1 MRKNVCNISI
11 YWQIWKSLGRR
22 NCWVI
27 LKTDRRAGL
36 SNGVPMK
43 FIARKGAPNIP
54 LELIEAQ
61 ETGNLV
67 FFCGAG
73 ISCAAG
79 LPGFAGLV
87 NNVYDSLGE
96 EKSDSEAEAIKG
108 GLYDRALGL
117 LEARIIG
124 DSDPGVNLVRRA
136 IIEELTI
143 ADRADLQ
150 NHKAILQ
157 LSKTANRKHRLVTTN
172 VDHGFLKVDPAIP
185 GMIDAAPKLP
195 IPKPHKWT
203 SVVHLHGI
211 IDGDDPNGEQLIFTS
226 GDFGSAYLTERWASK
241 FVTELF
247 SHFTVLFVGYSVNDP
262 VIRYMTDAIAAERL
276 RGYEVFKQ
284 PYVIAHTTPSQRSE
298 NESTW
303 RAKGIEP
310 VLYAYSHNNLYNTL
324 KEWDNYVRDGLNAK
338 ARLVIKEAPV
348 APLPPYDQDPSVI
361 KLIDVLSEKT
371 RPNQENVTGYPAR
384 IFSELDNPPAPIEW
398 LPVLHEKGLLSIAR
412 QSDLVYPVN
421 PSPYESNLVQPNRI
435 SFQLWHWLLRH
446 LENNTLIRWIIDHG
460 LCLHPDLKSIIGRHI
475 NSNPPQEPY
484 LRFWKIVTS
493 DYVNCGRHFVSDG
506 YDHIRA
512 LGEGIDQ
519 LALAELSELMEP
531 SFKLSKSFDWSGVVG
546 NEDDEFVERP
556 PYEIEVVIGLSDWVY
571 TELTGLDAYPR
582 GFISM
587 LLPATQALIKAL
599 EFWDF
604 AGFEDEL
611 DDRSHWDMVSI
622 SPHPQNRRYRTWVI
636 LIELCRDLWETTWE
650 DNKVKAQSV
659 LDIWR
664 SLKHPVFRRLTLHAM
679 TVKDIANPD
688 VIVDYLL
695 EDNGQWLWSLATH
708 REVFRLLA
716 VLWPKLD
723 EATAVDL
730 VNTILQGPPREM
742 YREDLTNE
750 DWRRQFDRDVWLML
764 SKLQSFGGIL
774 PDNAVEALKQLTSEY
789 PMWALQEG
797 DRDEFTHWM
806 ETGVGHEVDIT
817 LDELF
822 EKEVPDLVEFLS
834 QEDRQYGEG
843 RIDLFRVGCKDNRE
857 KAIEVLNYL
866 AISSNWDKNL
876 WHAGLVGLAD
886 SDENTWAEIA
896 PLLNDAGPELYRGE
910 PWPIAHW
917 TKKNI
922 SQLECGALEERYF
935 WVIFESLLHNVSDR
949 KEPIRRAVN
958 YAINHPVGIIT
969 EALMD
974 RFGACRLKV
983 DEGIPD
989 GPLQECVNQLIS
1001 SETQAS
1007 VAGKIV
1013 LASRLHY
1020 FHAIDPRW
1028 AEENLIPLF
1037 DWEGSEIAAVIWQ
1050 GYLRGPRISADLAIP
1065 LKSHLA
1071 NAVKHADQIEV
1082 SAERLIQLFTVV
1094 CLEYSDLYTAKEQH
1108 DVLVDV
1114 GTDGLVHI
1122 AEFFW
1127 RSIGGDAKSASN
1139 YWRNRI
1145 QPFMKR
1151 AWPKAADFVSDE
1163 TSEHLALMAI
1173 ELDEA
1178 FEEALDFLWPFIK
1191 PFSDLSFLLT
1201 HLDAKELPDQQPRE
1215 VLRLL
1220 SKVFTEEY
1228 QWPSNKFSNILSRI
1242 VQAEP
1247 IIENELTYRIMNDYL
1262 VQRNL

>member
-1 MRKNVCNISI
+1 
-11 YWQIWKSLGRR
+11 
-22 NCWVI
+22 
-27 LKTDRRAGL
+27 
-36 SNGVPMK
+36 MK

-73 ISCAAG
+73 ISYAAG

-87 NNVYDSLGE
+87 NNVYAILGE
-96 EKSDSEAEAIKG
+96 EKSDSEAEAIKA

-117 LEARIIG
+117 LEVRIIG

-136 IIEELTI
+136 IVEELTI
-143 ADRADLQ
+143 ADGADLQ

-172 VDHGFLKVDPAIP
+172 VDHGFLKVDPAIR

-195 IPKPHKWT
+195 VPKPHKWS

-247 SHFTVLFVGYSVNDP
+247 SHFTVIFVGYSVNDP

-298 NESTW
+298 NENTW

-338 ARLVIKEAPV
+338 ARIVIKEAPG

-361 KLIDVLSEKT
+361 QLIDVLSEKT

-412 QSDLVYPVN
+412 QRDLVYPVN
-421 PSPYESNLVQPNRI
+421 WSSYESNLLRPNQI
-435 SFQLWHWLLRH
+435 SLELWHWLLRH
-446 LENNTLIRWIIDHG
+446 IENDTLIRWIIDHG
-460 LCLHPDLKSIIGRHI
+460 LCLHPDLKSIIERHI

-493 DYVNCGRHFVSDG
+493 DYVKCGRDLVSDG
-506 YDHIRA
+506 YGHIRA
-512 LGEGIDQ
+512 LGKGIDPLT
-519 LALAELSELMEP
+519 LAQVTKLMEP
-531 SFKLSKSFDWSGVVG
+531 SFKFSKSIDLSGLWSD
-546 NEDDEFVERP
+546 EDDDYQIVKRS
-556 PYEIEVVIGLSDWVY
+556 PYEIEVVIGLSDWLY
-571 TELTGLDAYPR
+571 KELTGLNAYPSDL
-582 GFISM
+582 ISL
-587 LLPATQALIKAL
+587 LLPASQALEKAL
-599 EFWDF
+599 EFWNF

-611 DDRSHWDMVSI
+611 YDRSHWDMVSI

-636 LIELCRDLWETTWE
+636 LIELCRDLWEATWK

-664 SLKHPVFRRLTLHAM
+664 SFKHPVFRRLTLHAM
-679 TVKDIANPD
+679 TVKDVANPD

-695 EDNGQWLWSLATH
+695 EDNGQWLWSLATR

-716 VLWPKLD
+716 VLWPELD
-723 EATAVDL
+723 EATAGHL
-730 VNTILQGPPREM
+730 VSTILQGPPREM
-742 YREDLTNE
+742 YRSDLTQEEWKYRFN
-750 DWRRQFDRDVWLML
+750 RDVWLML
-764 SKLQSFGGIL
+764 SKLQRFGGIL
-774 PDNAVEALKQLTSEY
+774 PANAVQSLQQLTSEY
-789 PMWALQEG
+789 PMWALEEG
-797 DRDEFTHWM
+797 ERDEFTHWM
-806 ETGVGHEVDIT
+806 ETGWGHEVDIT

-822 EKEVPDLVEFLS
+822 EKEIPDLVEYLS

-843 RIDLFRVGCKDNRE
+843 RIELFRVGCKDNQR
-857 KAIEVLNYL
+857 KAIGVLNYL
-866 AISSNWDKNL
+866 AISGNWDRNI

-886 SDENTWAEIA
+886 SDENSWGEIA
-896 PLLNDAGPELYRGE
+896 PLLNDAVPEFYRE
-910 PWPIAHW
+910 DPWAIAHW

-922 SQLECGALEERYF
+922 SPIECGAREEHYF
-935 WVIFESLLHNVSDR
+935 WVIFESLLDNVSDR
-949 KEPIRRAVN
+949 EEPIHAAVN

-969 EALMD
+969 EALIN

-989 GPLQECVNQLIS
+989 GPLQRCVNQLIT
-1001 SETQAS
+1001 SEAQAS
-1007 VAGKIV
+1007 FAGKII

-1020 FHAIDPRW
+1020 FHAIDPSW
-1028 AEENLIPLF
+1028 TEENLIPLF
-1037 DWEGSEIAAVIWQ
+1037 DWESSEHAAMIWQ
-1050 GYLRGPRISADLAIP
+1050 GYLWSPRITADLAIA

-1071 NAVKHADQIEV
+1071 NAVKHADQIEA

-1094 CLEYSDLYTAKEQH
+1094 CLEHSGLYTAKEQH
-1108 DVLVDV
+1108 GVLVNL
-1114 GTDGLVHI
+1114 GADGLVYI
-1122 AEFFW
+1122 AKFFW
-1127 RSIGGDAKSASN
+1127 RSISGDAKSANN

-1151 AWPKAADFVSDE
+1151 AWPKAAEFVSDK
-1163 TSEHLALMAI
+1163 TSKNLSLMVI
-1173 ELDEA
+1173 ELDDA
-1178 FEEALDFLWPFIK
+1178 FEEALEVLWPFIK

-1201 HLDAKELPDQQPRE
+1201 HLDAKGLPDQQPRE

-1220 SKVFTEEY
+1220 SKVFTAED
-1228 QWPSNKFSNILSRI
+1228 QWPTKTFRNVLNRI
-1242 VQAEP
+1242 IHADP
-1247 IIENELTYRIMNDYL
+1247 TIENEPDYRIMNDYL
-1262 VQRNL
+1262 VQRSL

>member
-1 MRKNVCNISI
+1 
-11 YWQIWKSLGRR
+11 
-22 NCWVI
+22 
-27 LKTDRRAGL
+27 
-36 SNGVPMK
+36 MK

-61 ETGNLV
+61 ESGNLV

-73 ISCAAG
+73 ISYAAD

-87 NNVYDSLGE
+87 NNVYDNLGE
-96 EKSDSEAEAIKG
+96 EKSDSEAEAIKAG
-108 GLYDRALGL
+108 FYDRALGL

-136 IIEELTI
+136 IVEELTI
-143 ADRADLQ
+143 ADGADL
-150 NHKAILQ
+150 
-157 LSKTANRKHRLVTTN
+157 
-172 VDHGFLKVDPAIP
+172 DHGFLKADPAIR

-195 IPKPHKWT
+195 VPKPHKWT

-211 IDGDDPNGEQLIFTS
+211 IDGDDPNGEQLVFTS

-284 PYVIAHTTPSQRSE
+284 PYVIAHTTPSQRSKNE
-298 NESTW
+298 NTW

-324 KEWDNYVRDGLNAK
+324 EEWNNYVRDGLNAK
-338 ARLVIKEAPV
+338 ARIVIKEAPG
-348 APLPPYDQDPSVI
+348 APLLPYDQDPSVI
-361 KLIDVLSEKT
+361 QLIDVLSEKT
-371 RPNQENVTGYPAR
+371 RPNQEDVTGYPAR

-398 LPVLHEKGLLSIAR
+398 LPVLHEKGLLSITR

-421 PSPYESNLVQPNRI
+421 WSSYESNLLRPNQI
-435 SFQLWHWLLRH
+435 SLELWHWLLRH
-446 LENNTLIRWIIDHG
+446 LENDTLIRWIIDHG
-460 LCLHPDLKSIIGRHI
+460 SCLHPALKSIIERHI

-493 DYVNCGRHFVSDG
+493 DYVKCGRDLVSDG
-506 YDHIRA
+506 YGHIRA
-512 LGEGIDQ
+512 LGKGIDP
-519 LALAELSELMEP
+519 LTLAELTKLMEP
-531 SFKLSKSFDWSGVVG
+531 SFKLSKSIDWSGLWG
-546 NEDDEFVERP
+546 DEDDEEQIVKRP
-556 PYEIEVVIGLSDWVY
+556 PYEIEVVIGLSDWSY
-571 TELTGLDAYPR
+571 KELTGLNAYP
-582 GFISM
+582 SDLVNL
-587 LLPATQALIKAL
+587 LLPATQALIKTL

-611 DDRSHWDMVSI
+611 HDRSHWDMVSI

-636 LIELCRDLWETTWE
+636 LIELCRDLWEATWE
-650 DNKVKAQSV
+650 DNKAKAQSV

-679 TVKDIANPD
+679 TVKDIVNPD
-688 VIVDYLL
+688 VIVNYLL
-695 EDNGQWLWSLATH
+695 EDNGQWLWSLATR

-716 VLWPKLD
+716 VLWPELD
-723 EATAVDL
+723 EATAGNL
-730 VNTILQGPPREM
+730 GNTILQGPPREM
-742 YREDLTNE
+742 YRADLTQEEWGQRFN
-750 DWRRQFDRDVWLML
+750 RDVWLML

-774 PDNAVEALKQLTSEY
+774 PTNAAEALKQLTSEY

-797 DRDEFTHWM
+797 ERDEFTHWM
-806 ETGVGHEVDIT
+806 ETGGGHEVEVDIT

-822 EKEVPDLVEFLS
+822 EKEVPDLVEYLS
-834 QEDRQYGEG
+834 QENLQYGEG
-843 RIDLFRVGCKDNRE
+843 RIDLFRVGCKDNLE
-857 KAIEVLNYL
+857 KAIGVLNYL
-866 AISSNWDKNL
+866 AVSGNWDRNI

-886 SDENTWAEIA
+886 SDENSWGEIA
-896 PLLNDAGPELYRGE
+896 PLLNEADPEFYRE
-910 PWPIAHW
+910 DPRPIAHW

-922 SQLECGALEERYF
+922 SPIECGAHEEHYF
-935 WVIFESLLHNVSDR
+935 WVIFESLLDNVSDR
-949 KEPIRRAVN
+949 EEPIREAVN

-969 EALMD
+969 EALID
-974 RFGACRLKV
+974 RFNACRLKV

-989 GPLQECVNQLIS
+989 GHLQECVNQLIT
-1001 SETQAS
+1001 SENQAS
-1007 VAGKIV
+1007 FAGKII

-1020 FHAIDPRW
+1020 FHAIDPGW
-1028 AEENLIPLF
+1028 TEENLIPLF
-1037 DWEGSEIAAVIWQ
+1037 DWEGSELAALIWQ
-1050 GYLRGPRISADLAIP
+1050 GYLWSPRISADLAIA
-1065 LKSHLA
+1065 LKNHLV
-1071 NAVKHADQIEV
+1071 NAVKHVDQIEA

-1094 CLEYSDLYTAKEQH
+1094 CLEHSDLYTAKEQH
-1108 DVLVDV
+1108 DVLVNV
-1114 GTDGLVHI
+1114 GTDGLVYV

-1127 RSIGGDAKSASN
+1127 RSISGDSKSANN
-1139 YWRNRI
+1139 YWRNRV

-1151 AWPKAADFVSDE
+1151 AWPKAAEFVSDKS
-1163 TSEHLALMAI
+1163 SEHFSLMVI
-1173 ELDEA
+1173 ELDDT
-1178 FEEALDFLWPFIK
+1178 FEEALEFLWPFIK

-1201 HLDAKELPDQQPRE
+1201 HLDAKSLPDQQPKA

-1220 SKVFTEEY
+1220 SKVFMAEY
-1228 QWPSNKFSNILSRI
+1228 QWPSKEFRNVVNRI
-1242 VQAEP
+1242 IHADP
-1247 IIENELTYRIMNDYL
+1247 TIENEPDYRIMNDYL

>member
-1 MRKNVCNISI
+1 
-11 YWQIWKSLGRR
+11 
-22 NCWVI
+22 
-27 LKTDRRAGL
+27 
-36 SNGVPMK
+36 MK

-73 ISCAAG
+73 VSYAAS

-96 EKSDSEAEAIKG
+96 EKLDSEAKAIKA

-124 DSDPGVNLVRRA
+124 DSKQGVNLVRRA

-143 ADRADLQ
+143 ADGADLQ

-157 LSKTANRKHRLVTTN
+157 LSKTANRKYRLVTTN
-172 VDHGFLKVDPAIP
+172 VDHGFLKVDPAIRE
-185 GMIDAAPKLP
+185 MIDAAPKLP
-195 IPKPHKWT
+195 VPKPHRWT

-211 IDGDDPNGEQLIFTS
+211 IDDDDPNGEQLVFTS

-241 FVTELF
+241 FVTDLF

-276 RGYEVFKQ
+276 RGYEGFKK
-284 PYVIAHTTPSQRSE
+284 PYMFAHTTPSRRSE
-298 NESTW
+298 NENAWIT
-303 RAKGIEP
+303 KGIEP
-310 VLYAYSHNNLYNTL
+310 VLYTYSHNNLYNTL
-324 KEWDNYVRDGLNAK
+324 KEWGNYVRDGLNAK
-338 ARLVIKEAPV
+338 ARIVIKEAPI
-348 APLPPYDQDPSVI
+348 APLPPYDQDPSI
-361 KLIDVLSEKT
+361 IQMIDVLSEKT
-371 RPNQENVTGYPAR
+371 RPNQENVTGYPAK

-398 LPVLHEKGLLSIAR
+398 LPVLHEEGLLSIVR
-412 QSDLVYPVN
+412 QRDLVYPVN
-421 PSPYESNLVQPNRI
+421 WSSYESNLLKPNQI
-435 SFQLWHWLLRH
+435 SFELWHWLLRH
-446 LENNTLIRWIIDHG
+446 LGNDTLIRWIIDHG
-460 LCLHPDLKSIIGRHI
+460 SCLHPDLKSIIERQI

-493 DYVNCGRHFVSDG
+493 DYVKCGRALESDG
-506 YDHIRA
+506 YGHIRA
-512 LGEGIDQ
+512 LGKGIDP
-519 LALAELSELMEP
+519 LTLAELTKLMEP
-531 SFKLSKSFDWSGVVG
+531 SFKLSKSIDLSGLWSDE
-546 NEDDEFVERP
+546 NDEDQIVKRP

-571 TELTGLDAYPR
+571 KELTKLDAYP
-582 GFISM
+582 GDLVNL

-611 DDRSHWDMVSI
+611 HDRSHWDMVSI

-636 LIELCRDLWETTWE
+636 LIELCRDLWEATWE

-695 EDNGQWLWSLATH
+695 EDNGQWLWYLSTR

-716 VLWPKLD
+716 VLWPELD
-723 EATAVDL
+723 EAIAVHLAD
-730 VNTILQGPPREM
+730 TILQGPPREM
-742 YREDLTNE
+742 YRADLTEEEWKERFN
-750 DWRRQFDRDVWLML
+750 RDVWLML

-774 PDNAVEALKQLTSEY
+774 PTNAVEALQQLTSEY
-789 PMWALQEG
+789 PLWALQEG
-797 DRDEFTHWM
+797 ERDEFTHWM
-806 ETGVGHEVDIT
+806 ETGSGLKVDIT

-822 EKEVPDLVEFLS
+822 EKEVPDLVEYLS
-834 QEDRQYGEG
+834 QEDRQFGEG

-857 KAIEVLNYL
+857 KAIEVLNHL
-866 AISSNWDKNL
+866 AVSGNWDRSI

-886 SDENTWAEIA
+886 SDENTWREIA
-896 PLLNDAGPELYRGE
+896 PLLNNAVPEFYREEG
-910 PWPIAHW
+910 WPVAHW

-922 SQLECGALEERYF
+922 SSIECGAPEEHYF

-949 KEPIRRAVN
+949 EEPISKAVN

-969 EALMD
+969 EALID
-974 RFGACRLKV
+974 RFSACGLKV

-989 GPLQECVNQLIS
+989 GPLQEGVNQLIS

-1007 VAGKIV
+1007 IAGKII

-1020 FHAIDPRW
+1020 FHAIDPGW

-1037 DWEGSEIAAVIWQ
+1037 DWEGSELAALIWQ
-1050 GYLRGPRISADLAIP
+1050 GYLWSPRISADLAIA
-1065 LKSHLA
+1065 LKNHLV
-1071 NAVKHADQIEV
+1071 NAVKYADQIGAL
-1082 SAERLIQLFTVV
+1082 AEKLIQLFTVV
-1094 CLEYSDLYTAKEQH
+1094 CLEHSNLYTAKEQH
-1108 DVLVDV
+1108 NVLVNV
-1114 GTDGLVHI
+1114 GTDGLVYI
-1122 AEFFW
+1122 TEFFW
-1127 RSIGGDAKSASN
+1127 HSIRVDEKSADN
-1139 YWRNRI
+1139 YWRNRV

-1151 AWPKAADFVSDE
+1151 AWPKAAEFVSDKS
-1163 TSEHLALMAI
+1163 SEHFSLMAI
-1173 ELDEA
+1173 ELDDT
-1178 FEEALDFLWPFIK
+1178 FEEALEFLWPFIK

-1201 HLDAKELPDQQPRE
+1201 HLDAKGLPDQQPKV

-1220 SKVFTEEY
+1220 SKVFTAEY
-1228 QWPSNKFSNILSRI
+1228 QWPSKEFRNVLNRILHADPTI
-1242 VQAEP
+1242 KNEP
-1247 IIENELTYRIMNDYL
+1247 DYRIMNDYL